1 MPDTIDRIRHKLLDR
16 DENFLGIITGKTGI
30 GKSGCAL
37 KIAEMVNPDFT
48 IDNLVFSARDFM
60 DLMKNPEMKKGNV
73 IIWDE
78 IGVGQVGGYG
88 SGGLASREFMTTTNK
103 ILNYFLQGFR
113 AMNICVLFTL
123 PSLSMLDIQTRNLA
137 HGIWVCIKR
146 NEKYVTTKYF
156 EVEHN
161 PIVAKTYHKYQFSED
176 SKQIKRV
183 YIEPPSTI
191 LWHKYLKKKKI
202 WLEELRAGVT
212 AKLALQ
218 DKMESKDNI
227 TPFKDMAIE
236 MEKKFPDMKPTGAL
250 VRTQYPELSYD
261 RALVVVANW
270 KILRK
275 PRVIV

>member
-1 MPDTIDRIRHKLLDR
+1 MPETIDRIRHKILDR

-37 KIAEMVNPDFT
+37 KIAEMVNPDFS
-48 IDNLVFSARDFM
+48 IENLVFSARDFM
-60 DLMKNPEMKKGNV
+60 DIVGKPNIKKGDV

-137 HGIWVCIKR
+137 HGIWVCLKR

-161 PIVAKTYHKYQFSED
+161 PIVAKTYHKYQFSND

-183 YIEPPSTI
+183 YIEPPSVI
-191 LWHKYLKKKKI
+191 LWHQYLKKKRI
-202 WLEELRAGVT
+202 WLNELRAGVT

-218 DKMESKDNI
+218 DKMESKDKISNVERI
-227 TPFKDMAIE
+227 AIE
-236 MEKKFPDMKPTGAL
+236 IDKVYPTEKITGPMIRAMFPEVTYDKAL
-250 VRTQYPELSYD
+250 VIREKVKL
-261 RALVVVANW
+261 
-270 KILRK
+270 LRK
-275 PRVIV
+275 SKAVV

>member
-1 MPDTIDRIRHKLLDR
+1 
-16 DENFLGIITGKTGI
+16 
-30 GKSGCAL
+30 
-37 KIAEMVNPDFT
+37 
-48 IDNLVFSARDFM
+48 M

-88 SGGLASREFMTTTNK
+88 SGVLASKEFMTTTNK

-250 VRTQYPELSYD
+250 VRSQYPELSYD